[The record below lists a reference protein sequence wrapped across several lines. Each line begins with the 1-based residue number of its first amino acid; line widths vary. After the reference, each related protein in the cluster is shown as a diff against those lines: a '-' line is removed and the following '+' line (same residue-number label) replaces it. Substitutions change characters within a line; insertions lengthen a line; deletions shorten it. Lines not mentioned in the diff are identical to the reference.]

1 MVGAT
6 QQPQAVLILAADLL
20 LREVAVGEEQ
30 GDEVVDDAEPPGLL
44 PPQPRREEEVGVALM
59 VRQEKAAG
67 DQGVDPS
74 GCLGRQLFR
83 RAPRAVGGELGGARR
98 RWKPFV
104 LEQQPAVR
112 REGPAEFGGEA
123 LAVGRDAPVAMKLC
137 HAEVDENRERRRHAV
152 GRSASVAASSSGSR
166 R

>member
-67 DQGVDPS
+67 DQGIDPC
-74 GCLGRQLFR
+74 GGYGLGLLR
-83 RAPRAVGGELGGARR
+83 RAPHAVGGE
-98 RWKPFV
+98 F
-104 LEQQPAVR
+104 
-112 REGPAEFGGEA
+112 
-123 LAVGRDAPVAMKLC
+123 
-137 HAEVDENRERRRHAV
+137 
-152 GRSASVAASSSGSR
+152 SR
-166 R
+166 A